1 MPALNQKGMKMIS
14 KHGKPEWFDLSNYEQ
29 VPNLTLHDWI
39 CELIFRRGLINKLK
53 EEEPLGLKD
62 TFEQELLYATREHG
76 LLKLAGITFTIEP
89 EDDSKSPYTKWINKH
104 YLSTAVSML
113 NYENLARLNMA
124 ERPNDPTCPYDVY
137 QNKITG
143 SPSRIIHLSVNL
155 NAPNAVL
162 KRDLQKLIDSYRN
175 EFNIEDK
182 TIASD
187 PKIKNWIEA
196 QVLPYLD
203 LLIWTLEDG
212 IDIEKDIGFT
222 EIARWMPPS
231 NKDQK
236 NHPKNDT
243 DRGEQI
249 KKTTHKKQVES
260 LMADGYIEKIISTLL
275 NQPENSSYSLNNR

>member
-1 MPALNQKGMKMIS
+1 MTS
-14 KHGKPEWFDLSNYEQ
+14 KYDKPGWFDLTKYNQ
-29 VPNLTLHDWI
+29 IPNLTLHDWI

-53 EEEPLGLKD
+53 EEESISLKD
-62 TFEQELLYATREHG
+62 TLGQELLRATREHG

-89 EDDSKSPYTKWINKH
+89 EDGSTSPYSQWINKH
-104 YLSTAVSML
+104 YQSTAVSLL

-124 ERPNDPTCPYDVY
+124 ESPDDPACPYDVY
-137 QNKITG
+137 QNEITG

-162 KRDLQKLIDSYRN
+162 RRDLQKLIDSYRN

-187 PKIKNWIEA
+187 SKIKGWIDA
-196 QVLPYLD
+196 QILPYLD
-203 LLIWTLEDG
+203 ILIWTLEDG

-231 NKDQK
+231 NKDEL

-243 DRGEQI
+243 DRGQQI
-249 KKTTHKKQVES
+249 KKTTHEKQAMS
-260 LMADGYIEKIISTLL
+260 LMSAGYIDKIISTLL
-275 NQPENSSYSLNNR
+275 NQSEDSSYSLNNR